1 MPRFG
6 ISTTGKQLGED
17 NDELREK
24 AMAKSCLFCSKN
36 SVCAIFG
43 LFKSGIEPQYPNAI
57 KTENLAWICSEY
69 EEKITET
76 SNAIGTHLSDK
87 VLKRL

>member
-6 ISTTGKQLGED
+6 VSKEGLELGHDSE
-17 NDELREK
+17 ELREK
-24 AMAKSCLFCSKN
+24 AMTKSCHLCSKN

-43 LFKSGIEPQYPNAI
+43 LFRSGIEQQFPNAI

-69 EEKITET
+69 SEEIKEAANA
-76 SNAIGTHLSDK
+76 SNPISDK
-87 VLKRL
+87 VLRKL